1 MECTVSKEAAM
12 ELINLRRSIRNYT
25 DTPVSEED
33 LRMIL
38 EAARQAPS
46 GENYQPWRFTVVRDQ
61 KNKDFLSVA
70 GKAGSGRRFTGE
82 LLSKHIME
90 RFAKLEDPEKRAK
103 AFKKLTSGDV
113 SAFVNQ
119 ADVVILISGRLDV
132 WDAPYDTSAAIEN
145 MCLAAT
151 SLGLGTC
158 WVGATT
164 LDVRD
169 ERRINKYFGIPAGYK
184 TFGILS
190 IGEPARY
197 PHARP
202 RHPLSEMVFKEKFG
216 VPYYDK
222 ETDEAGKKEA

>member
-1 MECTVSKEAAM
+1 M
-12 ELINLRRSIRNYT
+12 ELVNLRRSIRNYT
-25 DTPVSEED
+25 DTPVSEDD
-33 LRMIL
+33 LRTIL

-61 KNKDFLSVA
+61 ENKDFLSMV
-70 GKAGSGRRFTGE
+70 GKAGSGRRFTSE
-82 LLSKHIME
+82 LLSRHIME
-90 RFAKLEDPEKRAK
+90 RFVNLKDPEKRAK

-119 ADVVILISGRLDV
+119 ADVIILISGRLDV

-145 MCLAAT
+145 MCLVAT

-158 WVGATT
+158 WVGAAT

-169 ERRINKYFGIPAGYK
+169 ERRINQYFGVPAGYK
-184 TFGILS
+184 SFGMLAV
-190 IGEPARY
+190 GEPARY

-202 RHPLSEMVFKEKFG
+202 RHLLSEIVYKEKFG
-216 VPYYDK
+216 VPYYEK
-222 ETDEAGKKEA
+222 EPENKEA

>member
-1 MECTVSKEAAM
+1 MSGSISKEATM

-38 EAARQAPS
+38 EAGRQAPS

-61 KNKDFLSVA
+61 ANKDFLSQL
-70 GKAGSGRRFTGE
+70 GKKGSGRRFTGD
-82 LLSKHIME
+82 LLSKNIME
-90 RFAKLEDPEKRAK
+90 RFANLKDPEKRAK
-103 AFKKLTSGDV
+103 AFRKLTSGDV

-119 ADVVILISGRLDV
+119 ADVIIVISGRLDV
-132 WDAPYDTSAAIEN
+132 WDAPYDVSAAIEN

-158 WVGATT
+158 WVGAGT

-169 ERRINKYFGIPAGYK
+169 ERSLNKYFGIPDGFK
-184 TFGILS
+184 SFSILA
-190 IGEPARY
+190 IGEPSRY

-202 RHPLSEMVFKEKFG
+202 RHPLSEIVFKEKFG
-216 VPYYDK
+216 VAYYEK
-222 ETDEAGKKEA
+222 ESEETAKEET

>member
-1 MECTVSKEAAM
+1 MDSNVSKEAAM
-12 ELINLRRSIRNYT
+12 EFVNLRRSIRNYT
-25 DTPVSEED
+25 DTPVSEDD
-33 LRMIL
+33 LRTIL
-38 EAARQAPS
+38 EAGRQAPS

-61 KNKDFLSVA
+61 ENKDFLSKV
-70 GKAGSGRRFTGE
+70 GKGASGRRFTGE
-82 LLSKHIME
+82 LLSRHIMD
-90 RFAKLEDPEKRAK
+90 RFANLKDPEKRAK

-119 ADVVILISGRLDV
+119 ADVIIVISGRLDV

-145 MCLAAT
+145 MCLVAT

-158 WVGATT
+158 WVGAAT

-169 ERRINKYFGIPAGYK
+169 ERRINRYFGIPEGYK
-184 TFGILS
+184 SFGMLS

-202 RHPLSEMVFKEKFG
+202 RLPLSEIVYKEKFG
-216 VPYYDK
+216 VAYYEK
-222 ETDEAGKKEA
+222 EPENKEG

>member
-1 MECTVSKEAAM
+1 MNCSVSKEAAM
-12 ELINLRRSIRNYT
+12 ELVNLRRSIRSYT
-25 DTPVSEED
+25 DTPVSEDD
-33 LRMIL
+33 LRTIL

-61 KNKDFLSVA
+61 ENKDFLSMV
-70 GKAGSGRRFTGE
+70 GKAASGRRFTGE

-90 RFAKLEDPEKRAK
+90 RFANLKDPEKRAR

-119 ADVVILISGRLDV
+119 ADVIILISGRLDV
-132 WDAPYDTSAAIEN
+132 WDAPYDTAAAIEN
-145 MCLAAT
+145 MCLVAT

-158 WVGATT
+158 WVGAAT

-169 ERRINKYFGIPAGYK
+169 ERRINQYFGVPAGYK
-184 TFGILS
+184 SFGMLAV
-190 IGEPARY
+190 GEPAVY

-202 RHPLSEMVFKEKFG
+202 RHPLSEIVYKEKFG
-216 VPYYDK
+216 VAYYEK
-222 ETDEAGKKEA
+222 EPENKEA

>member
-1 MECTVSKEAAM
+1 MDCNVSKEAAM
-12 ELINLRRSIRNYT
+12 ELVNLRRSIRNYT
-25 DTPVSEED
+25 DTPVSEDD
-33 LRMIL
+33 LWTIL

-61 KNKDFLSVA
+61 ENKNFLSRV
-70 GKAGSGRRFTGE
+70 GKAGSGRRFTGD
-82 LLSKHIME
+82 LLSRHIME
-90 RFAKLEDPEKRAK
+90 RFANLKDPEKRAR

-119 ADVVILISGRLDV
+119 ADVIILISGRLDV

-145 MCLAAT
+145 MCLVAT

-158 WVGATT
+158 WVGAAT

-169 ERRINKYFGIPAGYK
+169 ERRTNEYFGVPAGYK
-184 TFGILS
+184 SFGMLAV
-190 IGEPARY
+190 GEPSLY

-202 RHPLSEMVFKEKFG
+202 RLPLSEIVFKEKFG
-216 VPYYDK
+216 VTYYEK
-222 ETDEAGKKEA
+222 EPEGKEA

>member
-1 MECTVSKEAAM
+1 METSVNKDAVM
-12 ELINLRRSIRNYT
+12 EVFNLRRSIRNYT

-38 EAARQAPS
+38 EAGRQAPS
-46 GENYQPWRFTVVRDQ
+46 GENYQPWRFTVVRD
-61 KNKDFLSVA
+61 KANKDFLSRM
-70 GKAGSGRRFTGE
+70 GKAGSGRRFTGD
-82 LLSKHIME
+82 LLSKNIME

-103 AFKKLTSGDV
+103 AFRKLTSGDV

-119 ADVVILISGRLDV
+119 ADVIIIISGRLDV

-169 ERRINKYFGIPAGYK
+169 ERRINKYFGIPAGFK
-184 TFGILS
+184 SFAILS
-190 IGEPARY
+190 VGEPSRY

-202 RHPLSEMVFKEKFG
+202 RHPLSEIVFREKFG
-216 VPYYDK
+216 EPYYEK
-222 ETDEAGKKEA
+222 EPEETGKKGE

>member
-1 MECTVSKEAAM
+1 MEGNVSKEAAM

-61 KNKDFLSVA
+61 ANKDFLSRM
-70 GKAGSGRRFTGE
+70 GKAGSGRRFTGD
-82 LLSKHIME
+82 LLSKNIME

-103 AFKKLTSGDV
+103 AFRKLTSGDV

-119 ADVVILISGRLDV
+119 ADVIIIISGRLDV

-158 WVGATT
+158 WVGAAT

-169 ERRINKYFGIPAGYK
+169 ERAINEYFGIPAGYK
-184 TFGILS
+184 SFGMLS
-190 IGEPARY
+190 IGEPARW

-202 RHPLSEMVFKEKFG
+202 RHALSEIVFKEKFG
-216 VPYYDK
+216 VPYYEKEEDK
-222 ETDEAGKKEA
+222 

>member
-1 MECTVSKEAAM
+1 MEGNVSKEAAM

-46 GENYQPWRFTVVRDQ
+46 GENYQPWRFTVVRDGE
-61 KNKDFLSVA
+61 NKDFLSKV
-70 GKAGSGRRFTGE
+70 GKAGSGRRFTGD
-82 LLSKHIME
+82 LLSKNIME
-90 RFAKLEDPEKRAK
+90 RFANLKDPEKRAK
-103 AFKKLTSGDV
+103 AFRKLTSGDV

-119 ADVVILISGRLDV
+119 ADVIILISGRLDV

-158 WVGATT
+158 WVGAAT

-169 ERRINKYFGIPAGYK
+169 ERRINDYFGIPAGYK
-184 TFGILS
+184 TFGMLAV
-190 IGEPARY
+190 GEPARY

-202 RHPLSEMVFKEKFG
+202 RHPLSEIVFKEKFG
-216 VPYYDK
+216 VPYYEK
-222 ETDEAGKKEA
+222 EPEETGKKEV

>member
-1 MECTVSKEAAM
+1 MEMECSVSKEAAL
-12 ELINLRRSIRNYT
+12 ELIQLRRSIRNYT

-33 LRMIL
+33 LKMIL

-46 GENYQPWRFTVVRDQ
+46 GENYQPWRFTVIRDQ
-61 KNKDFLSVA
+61 KNKDYLSVL
-70 GKAGSGRRFTGE
+70 GKAGSGRRFTGD
-82 LLSKHIME
+82 LLSKNIME

-103 AFKKLTSGDV
+103 AFRKLTSGDV

-119 ADVVILISGRLDV
+119 ADVIILISGRLDV

-151 SLGLGTC
+151 SMGLGTC
-158 WVGATT
+158 WVGAAT

-169 ERRINKYFGIPAGYK
+169 ERALNEYFNIPSGLK
-184 TFGILS
+184 TFGMLA
-190 IGEPARY
+190 IGEPSRY

-202 RHPLSEMVFKEKFG
+202 RHPLSEIVFKEKYG
-216 VPYYDK
+216 TPYYTPED
-222 ETDEAGKKEA
+222 DE

>member
-1 MECTVSKEAAM
+1 METNFSKEATM
-12 ELINLRRSIRNYT
+12 DLIHARRSIRNYN

-33 LRMIL
+33 LRTVL
-38 EAARQAPS
+38 EAGRQAPS
-46 GENYQPWRFTVVRDQ
+46 GENYQPWRFTVVRDK
-61 KNKDFLSVA
+61 KNKDYLSVM
-70 GKAGSGRRFTGE
+70 GKAGSGRRFTGD
-82 LLSKHIME
+82 LLSKNIME
-90 RFAKLEDPEKRAK
+90 RFAKLTDPEKRAK
-103 AFKKLTSGDV
+103 AFRKLTSGDV

-119 ADVVILISGRLDV
+119 ADVIIIISGRLDV

-169 ERRINKYFGIPAGYK
+169 ERAINEYFGIPEGYK
-184 TFGILS
+184 SFGILAL
-190 IGEPARY
+190 GDPARY

-202 RHPLSEMVFKEKFG
+202 RHPLSEIVFKEKFG
-216 VPYYDK
+216 VPYY
-222 ETDEAGKKEA
+222 EAEEE